1 MEAAIEDEP
10 AIVDESTLHFGRQLN
25 SKKVFESNPLT
36 FLYVW
41 SRCIYAISGESPQNA
56 FNSGLGIIVICP
68 DEVSRF
74 SFCFRCGVEKHPLGT
89 LFVSYSETS
98 NTGEFQIHVTL
109 LGGSSQL
116 VSG

>member
-41 SRCIYAISGESPQNA
+41 SRCIYAISGGCFVA
-56 FNSGLGIIVICP
+56 VTGVTP
-68 DEVSRF
+68 D
-74 SFCFRCGVEKHPLGT
+74 GV
-89 LFVSYSETS
+89 
-98 NTGEFQIHVTL
+98 FQ
-109 LGGSSQL
+109 
-116 VSG
+116 